1 MSKLIAFF
9 MEGGIGFMSVLTILL
24 IAIFFAAWKAPRW
37 VKEIGIFALAFG
49 FLGQLLGVF
58 QVLSALRD
66 FSAENAAEITTFT
79 DLIPF
84 HVLFAGLKVTMNCL
98 IYGVIVFLVSVIV
111 RVIQKPRL

>member
-58 QVLSALRD
+58 QVLSTMRD
-66 FSAENAAEITTFT
+66 IAAESGAVTSIS
-79 DLIPF
+79 DLVPYR
-84 HVLFAGLKVTMNCL
+84 VLFAGLKVTMNCL
-98 IYGVIVFLVSVIV
+98 IYGVIVFLVSVVV
-111 RVIQKPRL
+111 RTIQKPRL